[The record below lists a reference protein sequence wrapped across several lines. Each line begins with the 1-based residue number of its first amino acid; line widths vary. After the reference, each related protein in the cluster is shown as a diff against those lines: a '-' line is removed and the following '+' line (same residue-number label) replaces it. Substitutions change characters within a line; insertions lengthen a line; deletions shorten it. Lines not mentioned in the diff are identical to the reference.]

1 MLSYQGELKQI
12 TPSWPV
18 SEQHAAA
25 AAAAAVSYFDLSWR
39 QWGSGGKFQ
48 ASRLDFHTSHTQR
61 NKQAPSPPETG
72 IKYM

>member
-1 MLSYQGELKQI
+1 MLSYRGELKQV

-18 SEQHAAA
+18 SEQHAA

-48 ASRLDFHTSHTQR
+48 PHASIFTRAHTQR
-61 NKQAPSPPETG
+61 DKHAPSPPETG